1 MLQFFVRLLPTLP
14 VQELPVYNVH
24 DIQRKEKKSIPFHG
38 IVRQHST
45 GNAPDRN
52 VMVIIQSY
60 ELECKLGTEKTF
72 SWGAGKL
79 RTVTA
84 VMASWLLREAGNA

>member
-1 MLQFFVRLLPTLP
+1 MTMIFNER
-14 VQELPVYNVH
+14 
-24 DIQRKEKKSIPFHG
+24 KKSIPFHG

-60 ELECKLGTEKTF
+60 ELECKPGTENSF
-72 SWGAGKL
+72 
-79 RTVTA
+79 
-84 VMASWLLREAGNA
+84 M

>member
-1 MLQFFVRLLPTLP
+1 M
-14 VQELPVYNVH
+14 
-24 DIQRKEKKSIPFHG
+24 KGKKSIPFHG
-38 IVRQHST
+38 IVRQHSI

-60 ELECKLGTEKTF
+60 ELECKPGTEKTF

-79 RTVTA
+79 RTVPAAIA
-84 VMASWLLREAGNA
+84 VWSLWEAGNGSWSNRMAVKYG

>member
-1 MLQFFVRLLPTLP
+1 MLLLQFFVRLLPTLP

-45 GNAPDRN
+45 GNAPDPN

-60 ELECKLGTEKTF
+60 ELECKPGTEKTF
-72 SWGAGKL
+72 S
-79 RTVTA
+79 
-84 VMASWLLREAGNA
+84 